1 LGAESNASSRE
12 RPRPAPSESHKKSGV
27 PVLLIAGGIFL
38 AFLALGAIGG
48 GVWYFKYRDSK
59 PVAKVDDPPPAV
71 EPKSDPKPTKR
82 LKITPAPK
90 LEGNDIYKLLL
101 PATVMIRTNNALGSG
116 VLICR
121 DPNLIVTNHHVVSEL
136 ATVRVFFPEFTEAGQ
151 VIRERSFYDE
161 NDAKLAIRGRVLE
174 RDKTRDLAVVEVDRV
189 PENSQPVPLAKKS
202 ADELDRVF
210 GIGGSSADLNSLWQA
225 NEGSVRQVLPPTEG
239 FGAMYCRL
247 MISQQPTYHGDSGGP
262 IVSNNLELVAIVQGG
277 LPVKAD
283 VIRDRNGKQV
293 ILVEG
298 REGMA
303 LNVDVEEI
311 REMVEK
317 TYKTHY
323 MGTFPEIP
331 PLHEPGITQP
341 PEGENYTAEDY
352 VQILREGNPTEAR
365 VAVDRLISLGGQSVP
380 PLKDMLDDPKA
391 AGRWPQAL
399 TALEKIGPPASDAM
413 DVAAK
418 RLTSDNPAVRIG
430 AVKYLA
436 AMGYPGRRH
445 IPAMIRAADSNNPS
459 VKQAC
464 EKSIIKLG
472 PFGKSDQT
480 LILGEAEDK
489 DPNLR
494 GLRARLLVEMD
505 LPQAEKVRLMDPF
518 FKDKHPIV
526 RADAARAVCKPDK
539 FPRADVY
546 RHVVPFLGD
555 TDYSVRSAARDSLN
569 NIGRVEVADLESL
582 RPFFANESA
591 EVHYYLLQR
600 VRPLGERAS
609 PIVPELSKSLNFPN
623 DEVKFEAIQ
632 TALAINRDLKL
643 LTKDFIALSHHDKPS
658 FRWSAV
664 QCLKQIGKDEP
675 GVLTAMFE
683 RLSDGAEV
691 TAQPRS
697 LEQLAA
703 DSFKDM
709 KDKVRLIS
717 DLPPV
722 NPNAPPVWQFT
733 TALLNQMRPFKID
746 ANVKE
751 IKEFLGPM
759 DKRSMYAQYYA
770 ATCIAESGIA
780 ARVALNDL
788 SKTLSNREKV
798 TDHEIRSK
806 LCEGIG
812 NCGPDAAPAAKLLG
826 EFATMQIVED
836 KARSPGDQQVTKNQ
850 MVRSAALR
858 ALGKL
863 GPGCKDAL
871 PELIKLTDPFF
882 HESIHEEVIKTLG
895 NLGPYAVD
903 AVPNLM
909 DLFLKNRPQQRD
921 LLVDTMKKIGPG
933 SLPPIIDFLPKFEK
947 QWREKAGPYKDQI
960 LKAKGCV
967 ECIIVLGPGA
977 VKSEQRAKVIDDLKS
992 LRAQANIKG
1001 DTELLRRLGVALALF
1016 EGGKK

>member
-1 LGAESNASSRE
+1 
-12 RPRPAPSESHKKSGV
+12 V
-27 PVLLIAGGIFL
+27 PLIVGGVLLAVL
-38 AFLALGAIGG
+38 LLGVVGG
-48 GVWYFKYRDSK
+48 GVWYFKFRDNQ
-59 PVAKVDDPPPAV
+59 PVAKIDDPPPAV
-71 EPKSDPKPTKR
+71 EPKADPKPQKR
-82 LKITPAPK
+82 LKITPTPK

-121 DPNLIVTNHHVVSEL
+121 DPNLIVTNHHVVGDL
-136 ATVRVFFPEFTEAGQ
+136 ATVRVFFPEITETGQ

-161 NDAKLAIRGRVLE
+161 NSAKLAIRGRVLE
-174 RDKTRDLAVVEVDRV
+174 RDKTRDLAVVEIDRV

-225 NEGSVRQVLPPTEG
+225 NEGSVRQVLPPTQG

-317 TYKTHY
+317 TYKTHF

-331 PLHEPGITQP
+331 PLHEPGVTPP

-413 DVAAK
+413 DVAVK

-436 AMGYPGRRH
+436 AMGHPARRH
-445 IPAMIRAADSNNPS
+445 IPAMIRAAESNNPS

-464 EKSIIKLG
+464 EKSIVKLG

-480 LILGEAEDK
+480 LILGEGEDK
-489 DPNLR
+489 DPNVR

-505 LPQAEKVRLMDPF
+505 LPQQEKVRMMDPF
-518 FKDKHPIV
+518 FKDKHPTV

-555 TDYSVRSAARDSLN
+555 IDYSVRSAARDSLN

-582 RPFFANESA
+582 RPFFASDSA
-591 EVHYYLLQR
+591 EVHYYILQR

-609 PIVPELSKSLNFPN
+609 PIVSELSTSLNFPN
-623 DEVKFEAIQ
+623 DEVKYEAIQ

-733 TALLNQMRPFKID
+733 TALLNQMRPFKTD

-751 IKEFLGPM
+751 IKEFLSPM

-770 ATCIAESGIA
+770 AACIAESGIA
-780 ARVALNDL
+780 ARVSLDDL
-788 SKTLSNREKV
+788 MKTLSNREKV

-836 KARSPGDQQVTKNQ
+836 KARSPGDQQVAKNQ

-863 GPGCKDAL
+863 GPGSKDAL
-871 PELIKLTDPFF
+871 PELIKLTDPFL

-909 DLFLKNRPQQRD
+909 DLFLRNRPQQRD

-933 SLPPIIDFLPKFEK
+933 SLPPIMEFLPKFEK

-967 ECIIVLGPGA
+967 ECIIAIGPGNLTG
-977 VKSEQRAKVIDDLKS
+977 EQRSKLADALKS
-992 LRAQANIKG
+992 LRARAVM
-1001 DTELLRRLGVALALF
+1001 LRDNDFSSRLAEAINRVEAS
-1016 EGGKK
+1016 KK